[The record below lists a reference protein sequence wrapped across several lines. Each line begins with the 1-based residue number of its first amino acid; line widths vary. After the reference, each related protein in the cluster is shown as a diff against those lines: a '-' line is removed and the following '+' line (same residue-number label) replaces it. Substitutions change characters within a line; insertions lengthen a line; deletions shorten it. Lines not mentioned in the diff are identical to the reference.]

1 MYDPQCV
8 CVCTVSAHSLGYLPP
23 NTAFKELQSPRHA
36 FLRACRDANVPP
48 EPLIVRKLESAAK
61 LSLAHYGLGDRV
73 GAVLATALADLPIV
87 RQADLTGNRL
97 SDSVLARL
105 TKSVAA
111 LDVRQ
116 LTINPLLRS
125 LTLAENKCGP
135 ITSTYVEGRQRRHSH
150 AESHDSQCRHTYTH
164 SVLEKVL
171 RAGGALTNLSL
182 RSSHLNDAAM
192 KCLAVGLA
200 VWPPLPSSTL
210 GTEVVH
216 SPSAKSNPTTGEHH
230 HYHPGLV
237 QQRPA
242 GHGWRVPQ
250 PGPSRQHDSHRARLE
265 LERHW
270 RRCTLVCWCVST
282 LCHA

>member
-1 MYDPQCV
+1 M
-8 CVCTVSAHSLGYLPP
+8 
-23 NTAFKELQSPRHA
+23 
-36 FLRACRDANVPP
+36 
-48 EPLIVRKLESAAK
+48 RKLESAAK

-150 AESHDSQCRHTYTH
+150 AEAHDSQCRHTYTQRPGKGLASGRCTDEPVAALLSSERRSH
-164 SVLEKVL
+164 EVPCCG
-171 RAGGALTNLSL
+171 AGGKATTPLLNTRYRSRALTVCQEQPYN
-182 RSSHLNDAAM
+182 RRT
-192 KCLAVGLA
+192 
-200 VWPPLPSSTL
+200 PPLPPWTC
-210 GTEVVH
+210 
-216 SPSAKSNPTTGEHH
+216 
-230 HYHPGLV
+230 
-237 QQRPA
+237 PA
-242 GHGWRVPQ
+242 TH
-250 PGPSRQHDSHRARLE
+250 
-265 LERHW
+265 
-270 RRCTLVCWCVST
+270 
-282 LCHA
+282 

>member
-1 MYDPQCV
+1 MS
-8 CVCTVSAHSLGYLPP
+8 THSLRYLPP

-135 ITSTYVEGRQRRHSH
+135 ITSTYVEGRHRRHSH
-150 AESHDSQCRHTYTH
+150 AEAHDSQCRHTHTHTH

-192 KCLAVGLA
+192 KCLSVGLA
-200 VWPPLPSSTL
+200 VRPPLPS
-210 GTEVVH
+210 
-216 SPSAKSNPTTGEHH
+216 
-230 HYHPGLV
+230 
-237 QQRPA
+237 
-242 GHGWRVPQ
+242 
-250 PGPSRQHDSHRARLE
+250 
-265 LERHW
+265 
-270 RRCTLVCWCVST
+270 
-282 LCHA
+282 